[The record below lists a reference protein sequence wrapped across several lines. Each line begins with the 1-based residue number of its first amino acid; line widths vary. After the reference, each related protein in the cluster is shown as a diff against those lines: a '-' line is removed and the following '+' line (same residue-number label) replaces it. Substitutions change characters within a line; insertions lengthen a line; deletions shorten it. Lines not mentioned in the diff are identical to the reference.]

1 MIRVYFVG
9 ASTASSFS
17 FCAFVV
23 ATIMATDS
31 RLVAGLPSSSSSS
44 GAGTNEVPETDEGT
58 AVVVEAEVDEQHYDE
73 CPMCYEPLLP
83 HQRKFHWDCN
93 CRLPFHALCVIEW
106 VENKQ
111 EHQRCPTCNAPHTA
125 GVRQRLSQCCDDEHQ
140 RALRVQPVI
149 VERPLPRSRSR
160 SRSRSI
166 LRARRRAFTSV
177 LCR

>member
-1 MIRVYFVG
+1 MIRSYFVG
-9 ASTASSFS
+9 ASTASSLS
-17 FCAFVV
+17 FCARGD
-23 ATIMATDS
+23 ATTMATES
-31 RLVAGLPSSSSSS
+31 CLVAGLPSPSSSS
-44 GAGTNEVPETDEGT
+44 GPGTNEGREMDERI
-58 AVVVEAEVDEQHYDE
+58 AVAVEAEVDEQHYDE
-73 CPMCYEPLLP
+73 CPMCYEFLLP
-83 HQRKFHWDCN
+83 HQRKFHWGCD

-106 VENKQ
+106 VEQKQ